1 MIPALV
7 AILTSSQAI
16 AACQLTQTPTVEG
29 TELRL
34 LAVAEPLSCRRITL
48 RTHGPTPSVVVRI
61 GKRKVPND
69 HVAVVDREVSIG
81 LPELE
86 PGQEATV
93 TVAVPGTDLE
103 VYLGEPPPSESPPKE
118 THLVWTV
125 ALDPKHPG
133 WGFADPK
140 LASTRYDVA
149 TLSPDG
155 HRTMDRAGAAAQGV
169 LYLDP
174 GSFTLHIPGA
184 HVVGWAGPGVTL
196 SRVVDGVRFDA
207 PGGGEARWRVA
218 SVVGAIVIPDGKTY
232 VEGLDWRFTQVS
244 LPEPAVP
251 SRYATVD
258 DPEAA
263 SRALFDEVHRLV
275 EGWLPSRD
283 ALHPRQLNRAWRSGW
298 GTSVERALILDRMLK
313 QKGILSAWML
323 SGAAP
328 EPFTLTGYDHMLV
341 AVNLGEREVLLDP
354 SCAVCGFDEVSTSV
368 AGKPALGAAPLVP
381 LSPGRLERT
390 LTLSGAEFVA
400 KVHATGA
407 AALWLR
413 ERTYGTSEAR
423 QSAVLAEA
431 LGCEGAT
438 VEALTGL
445 DEIGGPID
453 VELRSKRAPKP
464 VFEGDAP
471 WDGGWGDL

>member
-1 MIPALV
+1 MILALLAVSPAV
-7 AILTSSQAI
+7 
-16 AACQLTQTPTVEG
+16 AACQLTQTPTAEG

-34 LAVAEPLSCRRITL
+34 LAVAEPLSCRRLTL
-48 RTHGPTPSVVVRI
+48 RTHGPAPSVVVRI
-61 GKRKVPND
+61 GKRKVSPD
-69 HVAVVDREVSIG
+69 HVTVFDRQVSIG
-81 LPELE
+81 LPELA

-93 TVAVPGTDLE
+93 TVAVPGSDLE
-103 VYLGEPPPSESPPKE
+103 VYLGEPPANEAPPKE

-125 ALDPKHPG
+125 TLDARHPA
-133 WGFADPK
+133 WGFADSK

-149 TLSPDG
+149 TLGPDG
-155 HRTMDRAGAAAQGV
+155 HRTEDRKGAAAQGV
-169 LYLDP
+169 LQLDP

-207 PGGGEARWRVA
+207 PLGGQARWRVA
-218 SVVGAIVIPDGKTY
+218 SVVGGQVIPDGKTY
-232 VEGLDWRFTQVS
+232 VEGLDWRFTQMS

-258 DPEAA
+258 DPEDAA
-263 SRALFDEVHRLV
+263 RALYDEVHAMI
-275 EGWLPSRD
+275 EGWLPTRD

-354 SCAVCGFDEVSTSV
+354 SCAVCAFDEVSTSV
-368 AGKPALGAAPLVP
+368 AGKPAIGAAPLVP
-381 LSPGRLERT
+381 LSPGRLDRT
-390 LTLSGAEFVA
+390 LTLSGTEFVA
-400 KVHATGA
+400 KIHATGA

-413 ERTYGTSEAR
+413 ERAYGTTGAR
-423 QSAVLAEA
+423 RNVVLAEA

-438 VEALTGL
+438 VVTLTGL
-445 DEIGGPID
+445 DDIGEAIV

-464 VFEGDAP
+464 VFEGDVP